1 MGWIAA
7 LIMGFVLGLVGG
19 GGGILTVPILVTFF
33 GLGATVATGGSLF
46 VVGLTSGVAAI
57 HGLIHRQSEVKAA
70 LLLAIPSMLA
80 AFAARKFLVP
90 AIPDPALGIP
100 KDDLLLGSF
109 ALLMIVVA
117 MAMFRR
123 KDAPGE
129 KTTLQPGWVVLIGL
143 GIGLLS
149 GTLGAGGGFLI
160 LPVLILVLGVEPQR
174 AIATSLLVITI
185 QSFGG
190 LVGELGQ
197 PRPWGQLAL
206 IALVAVGGMVPG
218 AMLRAKLPGGHLQR
232 AFAWLVLGVA
242 FFLLSKLFLNRF

>member
-46 VVGLTSGVAAI
+46 VVGVTSGVAAV

-70 LLLAIPSMLA
+70 LLLAIPSMFA
-80 AFAARKFLVP
+80 AFTARKLVVP
-90 AIPDPALGIP
+90 AIPDPVLGIP

-123 KDAPGE
+123 KDAPSV
-129 KTTLQPGWVVLIGL
+129 KTTIQPAWVVLISL

-197 PRPWGQLAL
+197 PRPWSQLAW